1 MAADK
6 REVIDKLNETALIKL
21 SRVDLQGRVAGLE
34 QENSLLK
41 EGLRANRLQSNLNE
55 QQIRARNLLLFG
67 VTELRI
73 LTFNK
78 YFKVPK
84 FSGDYKKFREWW
96 QMFDAHVHKKTI
108 DPVEKYSLLKQS
120 LEGRAAAEIAH
131 LEFTADQYQV
141 AMDAIAAK
149 FGSAKDAEKEHV
161 QQLQRLVL
169 TRDLHIHDKFINFVS
184 ALSQNVEA
192 LISLGKNYDSLS
204 LMLTPNILSALP
216 VQMRESFNRLHFES
230 SAKSDSD
237 SDLEL
242 LLEFLD
248 REVSIKRASRPLDSY
263 RQQSFQSSYSNR
275 DLSASNA
282 ARQQNQESSC

>member
-1 MAADK
+1 MDDAGETTASGSKATASAADSK
-6 REVIDKLNETALIKL
+6 LFTERVSDRKTLRTRFTKKINELEASLSHLATREEKAELVDREWDLIE
-21 SRVDLQGRVAGLE
+21 SVYE
-34 QENSLLK
+34 QIKK
-41 EGLRANRLQSNLNE
+41 EDEIINP
-55 QQIRARNLLLFG
+55 LLLTCSPAQFDDAMERVFKYEDEYYRLFHEIKRVRSKKEVASISG
-67 VTELRI
+67 ASAPPVQSVSSTASH
-73 LTFNK
+73 NPMMK

-96 QMFDAHVHKKTI
+96 QMFDAHVHKKAI

-169 TRDLHIHDKFINFVS
+169 TRDLHVHDKFISFVS
-184 ALSQNVEA
+184 ALSQNVKA

-216 VQMRESFNRLHFES
+216 VQ
-230 SAKSDSD
+230 
-237 SDLEL
+237 
-242 LLEFLD
+242 
-248 REVSIKRASRPLDSY
+248 
-263 RQQSFQSSYSNR
+263 
-275 DLSASNA
+275 
-282 ARQQNQESSC
+282 